1 MLGKTKSAGNL
12 IKEYKMN
19 IQLRGSLYETFKG
32 IQRRTVISDS
42 VNEKLYY
49 WAWQETEGQFI
60 GTTAFMSTSYRCILT
75 RLVLLP
81 QTHVRKDPNKSNSI
95 IIAESGFRDFGIIY
109 NLVQVSAAK

>member
-42 VNEKLYY
+42 VNEHVSKNFTTEPDRKLKVN
-49 WAWQETEGQFI
+49 
-60 GTTAFMSTSYRCILT
+60 L
-75 RLVLLP
+75 LVLLRLCP
-81 QTHVRKDPNKSNSI
+81 PV
-95 IIAESGFRDFGIIY
+95 IAAF
-109 NLVQVSAAK
+109 